1 MMRRAMDGMS
11 KTKEFVGRGAT
22 CPGVGQ
28 AAQNTDE
35 GFVTEG
41 GVEVDGKL
49 IDEWEE
55 PWEKGEVLDEV
66 ASLVGGPGGSRA

>member
-1 MMRRAMDGMS
+1 MDGMS

-22 CPGVGQ
+22 GPGVGQ
-28 AAQNTDE
+28 AAQSTDE

-49 IDEWEE
+49 INEWEE
-55 PWEKGEVLDEV
+55 PWGKGEVLDEV
-66 ASLVGGPGGSRA
+66 ASLVGGPGRSRA

>member
-1 MMRRAMDGMS
+1 MDGMS

-28 AAQNTDE
+28 AAQSTDE

-41 GVEVDGKL
+41 GVEVDGGL
-49 IDEWEE
+49 INEWEK
-55 PWEKGEVLDEV
+55 PWEKGEVPGEI